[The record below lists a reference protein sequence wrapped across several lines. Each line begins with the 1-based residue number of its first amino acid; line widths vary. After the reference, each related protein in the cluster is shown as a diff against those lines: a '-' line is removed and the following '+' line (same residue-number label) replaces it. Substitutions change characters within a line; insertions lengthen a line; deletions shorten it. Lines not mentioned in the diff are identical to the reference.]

1 MRSDDYTR
9 RVILVYWL
17 PAALWAALVL
27 AASSDLFSSK
37 HSGDFIG
44 EIIIRIVGHRLP
56 PRQFNIIHFLIRKSA
71 HLAEYF
77 ILGALLFR
85 AARGGR
91 EGWRGRW
98 AGVAVALAGTVAAI
112 DEGHQLFVPSRMGSA
127 WDVMIDVSGAAIA
140 QAAARFRIGVAGSRC
155 LGVSRVPPRRDRETP
170 RPRNR
175 DRNPQ

>member
-27 AASSDLFSSK
+27 AASSDLFSSQ
-37 HSGDFIG
+37 HSGDWIG
-44 EIIIRIVGHRLP
+44 EIIIRVVGHALP
-56 PRQFNIIHFLIRKSA
+56 PRQFDIIHFTIRKSA

-91 EGWRGRW
+91 GGWRGRW
-98 AGVAVALAGTVAAI
+98 AAVAVALAASVAAV
-112 DEGHQLFVPSRMGSA
+112 DEWHQLFVPSRTGTA
-127 WDVMIDVSGAAIA
+127 WDVMIDLAGAAAA
-140 QAAARFRIGVAGSRC
+140 QLVARFRGF
-155 LGVSRVPPRRDRETP
+155 GVSR
-170 RPRNR
+170 
-175 DRNPQ
+175 